1 MIVLYNAFG
10 KKFVCKLK
18 NWKDCPDHKHF
29 FTTPP
34 TQYTVASLNLP
45 TDEPMYSMDGPVFT
59 SEEFLKMRA
68 QGKFTVPIRLSLEEV
83 QECDWDTLNQ
93 TLARMIA
100 GEHYTRNDIV
110 IFEREKIVNNVVY
123 FNVTY
128 FPANSMSN

>member
-1 MIVLYNAFG
+1 MVLYNAFG
-10 KKFVCKLK
+10 KQFICERK
-18 NWKDCPDHKHF
+18 NWKVCPEHKHF
-29 FTTPP
+29 STSPP
-34 TQYTVASLNLP
+34 TQYTVASLDIP
-45 TDEPMYSMDGPVFT
+45 EDEPMYSMEGPVFT
-59 SEEFLKMRA
+59 SDEFLKMRA

-83 QECDWDTLNQ
+83 EECDWDTLNH

-128 FPANSMSN
+128 FPSTSIES